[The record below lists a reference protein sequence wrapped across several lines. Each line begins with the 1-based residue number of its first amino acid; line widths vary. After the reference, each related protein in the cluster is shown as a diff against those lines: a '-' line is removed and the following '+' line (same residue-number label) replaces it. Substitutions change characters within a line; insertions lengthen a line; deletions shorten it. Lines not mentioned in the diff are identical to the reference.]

1 VVLPG
6 YNDISTGFVTGK
18 LICVQIVDNLGFY
31 MSTEELFRKDG
42 YLRECKAKVIA
53 SSDNAFC
60 VDQTVFYPNGGG
72 QPGDSGY
79 VLVDGVRHAIVDC
92 HFVDG
97 QHRHILEEGVLPPDI
112 GQEVILTLDWERRYR
127 LMRMHSCMH
136 MLCASVP
143 AGVTGGSIN
152 EDRARLDFDMQD
164 VLDKDELTR
173 ELNKRVDENHILSL
187 HWITDAELENNPDL
201 VRTMS
206 VGPPKN
212 SSGMVRLVQFGTAD
226 LQPCGG
232 THVNSSGE
240 IGKVRVKKI
249 EKKGKHNRR
258 VIVVFD
264 DAE

>member
-1 VVLPG
+1 
-6 YNDISTGFVTGK
+6 
-18 LICVQIVDNLGFY
+18 
-31 MSTEELFRKDG
+31 MSTKELFRKDG
-42 YLRECKAKVIA
+42 YLRECKATVIA
-53 SSDNAFC
+53 SGNNTFC

-72 QPGDSGY
+72 QPGDSGH
-79 VLVDGVRHAIVDC
+79 VSVDGASYSIVDC
-92 HFVDG
+92 RLEDG
-97 QHRHILEEGVLPPDI
+97 QHRHILEEGVLPPAI
-112 GQEVILTLDWERRYR
+112 GQEVILTLDWERRYK

-173 ELNKRVDENHILSL
+173 QLNMLIEENHMLSL
-187 HWITDAELENNPDL
+187 NWITDAELESNQDL

-212 SSGMVRLVQFGTAD
+212 SSGTVRLVQFGTAD

-264 DAE
+264 DVE